1 MFRYFSIFRIFIQEI
16 IIYISALPYFG
27 YPQTGLKVPFYGI
40 KGTR

>member
-16 IIYISALPYFG
+16 VIYFKSLAHFG
-27 YPQTGLKVPFYGI
+27 YPQTGLKVPFCGI